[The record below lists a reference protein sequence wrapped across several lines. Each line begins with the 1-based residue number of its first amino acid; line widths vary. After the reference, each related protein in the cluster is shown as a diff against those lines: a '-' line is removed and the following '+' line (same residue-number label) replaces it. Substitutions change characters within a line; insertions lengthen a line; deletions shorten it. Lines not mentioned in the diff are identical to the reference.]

1 MEQQVKLTIDGV
13 EVTARPGMTVLQ
25 AAQQAGI
32 YIPTLCWHPA
42 LRPWGACRMCVVE
55 VERQRGYP
63 ASCLLPVADGM
74 VVRTNTDA
82 VRQIRR
88 EIIEVLITEH
98 PLGCLTCHKED
109 QCYTGEPCLR
119 SPHVDFRC
127 VTCPANYRCELQ
139 AVCDYVEISEVRFP
153 FKYRGLPLGRD
164 PLIATDFNLCIVCA
178 RCVRVCDEV
187 RGIAVWAVE
196 NRGATTII
204 NTAGGQPMI
213 DAGCIMCG
221 ACVDVCPVGALEE
234 RQNRHSGPGEQ
245 LVRTVCNYCPVGC
258 QFILEVRRGRLLR
271 VGPDYEAPANQG
283 QYCVRGRFGVSGFVH
298 NPMRLQKPM
307 VRKNGAL
314 VQTGWEEAV
323 KAAVDALKN
332 TPPEQVAIFSS
343 SRLTTEE
350 LYALQKIAR
359 DGVGTPNLFWDLADW
374 TVLEPLHTAFEKVG
388 PTATIADIEKA
399 QTYLVIGADP
409 WETVPVVGM
418 KIVQHTRTPTITLP
432 PASDYFNYL
441 PGRALLPER
450 ERASLILI
458 NPRPTHLNRFADVWV
473 RVRPGTDAWLVAG
486 MVKVILEGGLADAD
500 FINRETVGFHQLE
513 AALRVLDLEQVSRI
527 TGVDRDEIVRIARLF
542 ARNRPGLIMF
552 GGGVVHQGRP
562 AVAALV
568 ALALVTGNVGRPGAG
583 LLPLYGTANS
593 QGALDA
599 GAVAGLGPGQVHLD
613 ETPELDNVKTCYI
626 VGDGFDL
633 EGPDGLR
640 LRRLLERCETVI
652 FQGAY
657 TSPLLEYATVV
668 LPGVTFAEKDG
679 TVTSLERRVQRVRA
693 AVRPPGAARPDLT
706 ILAEIGQ
713 GLGVEI
719 SERPAEVFAELAER
733 VPGLAGLDYDEL
745 EFEGPVVNPLPE
757 AFKFPELSLK
767 ELEPAIDGLVTV
779 YPGRSFYRYDLT
791 TFPDMLKTLTTVG
804 RERVL
809 EVGPELAARLGLAE
823 GQPVRVIGDGWDLVS
838 RVRVSAELAGD
849 AAFWDFEYVGPPA
862 GNGRDR
868 VPDPF
873 ARNPLA
879 RPVRVR
885 LEPVAG
891 QPAQPG

>member
-1 MEQQVKLTIDGV
+1 MEERQVKLTIDGV

-74 VVRTNTDA
+74 VVRTDTPA
-82 VRQIRR
+82 VQKIRR

-153 FKYRGLPLGRD
+153 FKYRGLPLRRD
-164 PLIATDFNLCIVCA
+164 PLIAADFNLCIVCN

-187 RGIAVWAVE
+187 RGIAVWTME
-196 NRGATTII
+196 NRGDTTII
-204 NTAGGQPMI
+204 STSNGQPMI
-213 DAGCIMCG
+213 DVGCIMCG

-234 RQNRHSGPGEQ
+234 RQNRLSGPGEQ
-245 LVRTVCNYCPVGC
+245 LVRSVCNYCPVGC

-271 VGPDYEAPANQG
+271 VGPDYDAPANRG
-283 QYCVRGRFGVSGFVH
+283 QYCVRGRFGVSDFVH
-298 NPMRLQKPM
+298 NPMRLQTPM
-307 VRKNGAL
+307 VRRNGTLTPATWTEAL
-314 VQTGWEEAV
+314 G
-323 KAAVDALKN
+323 AAVEALKN
-332 TPPEQVAIFSS
+332 TPPEQVAFFAS
-343 SRLTTEE
+343 SRLTNEE
-350 LYALQKIAR
+350 LYALQKVAR
-359 DGVGTPNLFWDLADW
+359 EGVGTPNLTWDLLDW
-374 TVLEPLHTAFEKVG
+374 TALEPLHTAFDKVG

-399 QTYLVIGADP
+399 RTYLVVGADP

-418 KIVQHTRTPTITLP
+418 KIVQHTRTPAITLP
-432 PASDYFNYL
+432 TASDYFNYL

-450 ERASLILI
+450 ERANLILI
-458 NPRPTHLNRFADVWV
+458 NPRPTHLNRFADAWV
-473 RVRPGTDAWLVAG
+473 KVRPGTDAWLIAG
-486 MVKVILEGGLADAD
+486 LIKVILEAGLADAE
-500 FINRETVGFHQLE
+500 FINRETVGFHDFE
-513 AALRVLDLEQVSRI
+513 AAVRNLDLDEVSRI
-527 TGVDRDEIVRIARLF
+527 TGVGREELVRVAHLF

-552 GGGVVHQGRP
+552 GGGIVHQGRP

-583 LLPLYGTANS
+583 ILPLYGTANS

-613 ETPELDNVKTCYI
+613 ETPDLDSIKTCYI
-626 VGDGFDL
+626 VGDSFDL
-633 EGPDGLR
+633 EGPAGLR
-640 LRRLLERCETVI
+640 LRRLLERCQAVI
-652 FQGAY
+652 VQGAY
-657 TSPLLEYATVV
+657 ASPLLDFATVV
-668 LPGVTFAEKDG
+668 LPGVSFAEKDG

-693 AVRPPGAARPDLT
+693 AVRPPGEARTDLT
-706 ILAEIGQ
+706 ILAEIGR
-713 GLGVEI
+713 GLGVAV
-719 SERPAEVFAELAER
+719 SARPAEVFAELAER
-733 VPGLAGLDYDEL
+733 VPGFAGLDYEEL
-745 EFEGPVVNPLPE
+745 EFEGPVVNTLPE
-757 AFKFPELSLK
+757 AFTFPDLRLAEP
-767 ELEPAIDGLVTV
+767 EPAPDGLITV
-779 YPGRSFYRYDLT
+779 YPGRSFYRYDLA
-791 TFPDMLKTLTTVG
+791 TFPEMLKTLTTVG

-809 EVGPELAARLGLAE
+809 EVGPELAARLGLAD
-823 GQPVRVIGDGWDLVS
+823 GRPVRVIGDGWDLVA
-838 RVRVSAELAGD
+838 RVRISAQLAGD

-868 VPDPF
+868 LPDPF
-873 ARNPLA
+873 ARNPVSGPLK
-879 RPVRVR
+879 VR
-885 LEPVAG
+885 LEPVG
-891 QPAQPG
+891 G